1 MKQIALILGGSGGVG
16 KACAKVMA
24 ELNYDIVLVY
34 RETRS
39 NQKIVETEI
48 KLLEKTGCEV
58 NAFNLNINKLE
69 TINKISEFLNA
80 KGEGCVHVFIH
91 AIADSN
97 VGTLFGSK
105 QLEYDDFVH
114 SFSSM
119 AVSFV
124 NWSQMLVN
132 NNYMLGDGRIIGFTS
147 EGSNKCLNQYAA
159 VGMAKAALETA
170 CKYMAVELAD
180 RGVAV
185 NLLNAGIM
193 DTKALKAFEDYGI
206 FVENAI
212 KRNPNR
218 RLTTTEDIAKVV
230 GFLVSDAASWI
241 TGEFI
246 RVDGGEQ
253 LLSIN

>member
-24 ELNYDIVLVY
+24 ELNYDLVLVY
-34 RETRS
+34 RDTRY
-39 NQKIVETEI
+39 NQKIIEDEI

-58 NAFNLNINKLE
+58 NAYNLNVNKLE
-69 TINKISEFLNA
+69 TINKISEFLKT
-80 KGEGCVHVFIH
+80 KGEGCVHVLIH
-91 AIADSN
+91 AIADAN

-105 QLEYDDFVH
+105 QLGNDDFIH

-132 NNYMLGDGRIIGFTS
+132 NNYMLEDGRIIGFTS
-147 EGSNKCLNQYAA
+147 EGSKKCLNQYAA

-170 CKYMAVELAD
+170 CKYMAIELAD
-180 RGVAV
+180 KRIVV

-193 DTKALKAFEDYGI
+193 DTKALKAFEDYSV
-206 FVENAI
+206 FVGNAI
-212 KRNPNR
+212 KRNPNK
-218 RLTTTEDIAKVV
+218 RLTLPEDIAKVV
-230 GFLVSDAASWI
+230 SLLVSKEASWI
-241 TGEFI
+241 TGEII

-253 LLSIN
+253 LL